1 MGLKVRAVALLAWA
15 KGRRRFDFQVLTRNG
30 REPICDL
37 SAEKMRRERTELQ
50 KHSFLRIWKFCW
62 QRAFLEQI
70 LWYPFLQVYLT
81 RICWPLIFTLVLCY
95 FGWLLMTFF
104 LSSGPKKKKKNWRLS
119 SAIGSLCFF
128 TWILNCAILHVLL
141 YGIYGMPKWT
151 IICLRLYCLK
161 RIRKYRAFCWYSSGS
176 HVWKYLST
184 FLIPVWKHLGFFLLD
199 TVGGFMLHSSS

>member
-104 LSSGPKKKKKNWRLS
+104 LSSGPKKKKKKLKIIKCNWQFVFFHLNTKLRNFAC
-119 SAIGSLCFF
+119 SAL
-128 TWILNCAILHVLL
+128 WNLWHAKVNNH
-141 YGIYGMPKWT
+141 
-151 IICLRLYCLK
+151 
-161 RIRKYRAFCWYSSGS
+161 
-176 HVWKYLST
+176 LST
-184 FLIPVWKHLGFFLLD
+184 PILSKKNQKIQSFLL
-199 TVGGFMLHSSS
+199 VF